1 MDLSDQFPDS
11 QTLIVVVAAWLT
23 QETNQNNHEET
34 LSWIETM
41 DNVTLPKRTYAQ
53 KSSI

>member
-11 QTLIVVVAAWLT
+11 QTLIVVAATWLT
-23 QETNQNNHEET
+23 QETNQNNHEVT
-34 LSWIETM
+34 LSWIENM
-41 DNVTLPKRTYAQ
+41 DNVTLLKITDAQ